1 MSEVFSFKSCMQNID
16 LFLIMACSLLV
27 ISVCATVYVPSD
39 MVVSASFTLLNV
51 AIVLLGIVLLYIVM
65 NELIDIVKI
74 ISLIR
79 HKLDFIVDINNWSL
93 MKLILVLIFVIVI
106 PLFSRIIYTNN
117 VELIT
122 DEMMIFIMNNSVIL
136 EIVFA
141 VVVALLIFKTIL
153 CLIYGKV
160 DKTSGSILF

>member
-39 MVVSASFTLLNV
+39 MVVSASFTLLNG
-51 AIVLLGIVLLYIVM
+51 AIVLLGIVLLYIVI
-65 NELIDIVKI
+65 NESIDIVKI

-79 HKLDFIVDINNWSL
+79 HKLDFTVDINNWSL

-160 DKTSGSILF
+160 DKTPGSILF

>member
-27 ISVCATVYVPSD
+27 TSVCATVYVPSD
-39 MVVSASFTLLNV
+39 MVVSASFTILNG

-79 HKLDFIVDINNWSL
+79 HKLDFIVDINNWSS
-93 MKLILVLIFVIVI
+93 MKLILVLMFAIIIPYFV
-106 PLFSRIIYTNN
+106 RIIYTNN

-122 DEMMIFIMNNSVIL
+122 DEIMIFIMNNSVIL
-136 EIVFA
+136 GNIFIIFIV
-141 VVVALLIFKTIL
+141 LLIFKFIL
-153 CLIYGKV
+153 CIIYGKLNK
-160 DKTSGSILF
+160 KTKSLLF

>member
-39 MVVSASFTLLNV
+39 MVVSASFTLLNG